1 VRRGLHEG
9 RPQRRRKSGWL
20 HPPDLDGRSLPA
32 YRPNIPIW
40 VGSNLCCSPSKQY
53 GFDPSGFDFFHQP
66 NTRFGHLFSR
76 SFSPPHFFAP
86 SHPLPARAV
95 LLPRGKRAVLPA
107 PPLPAS
113 SATAASPLFSPT
125 PPNTEA
131 AIRQS
136 SSQISQIPSRIGPSP
151 STPITARQA
160 EHCRPC
166 TLLAL
171 PPRQS
176 IGSG

>member
-1 VRRGLHEG
+1 MRLA
-9 RPQRRRKSGWL
+9 SSYL
-20 HPPDLDGRSLPA
+20 
-32 YRPNIPIW
+32 
-40 VGSNLCCSPSKQY
+40 
-53 GFDPSGFDFFHQP
+53 
-66 NTRFGHLFSR
+66 FGHLFPR
-76 SFSPPHFFAP
+76 SFSPPHLLAP

-107 PPLPAS
+107 SPLPAS
-113 SATAASPLFSPT
+113 SATAASLLFSPT

-131 AIRQS
+131 AVRQS
-136 SSQISQIPSRIGPSP
+136 SSQISQIPSRTGPSP

-176 IGSG
+176 TGSGEGKGKGTGHGGILLQCPIFCSIDNAKLFFFFFLADRQLQHPLFSIVQELQHER